1 MRVTNNSLLSSYEVL
16 NDILNNIGSGI
27 IVCDTATGNIL
38 FENKVAAESKE
49 IKDTIKECMQDI
61 LVPAEED
68 VEKTL
73 EEYINNAE
81 GNNIDGYYDFLIIQE
96 NT

>member
-1 MRVTNNSLLSSYEVL
+1 
-16 NDILNNIGSGI
+16 
-27 IVCDTATGNIL
+27 
-38 FENKVAAESKE
+38 
-49 IKDTIKECMQDI
+49 MQDI